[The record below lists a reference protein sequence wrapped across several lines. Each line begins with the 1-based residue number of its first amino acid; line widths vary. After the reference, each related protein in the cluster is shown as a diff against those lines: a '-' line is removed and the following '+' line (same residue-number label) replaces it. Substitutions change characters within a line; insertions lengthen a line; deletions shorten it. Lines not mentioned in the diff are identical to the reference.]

1 MYWDLAKPRP
11 EWPSATEGAN
21 LQIRFWQGPGR
32 ACVGV
37 QTREPMP
44 PTRNVA
50 QAVYGEVAIV
60 KDGEPAPQLPR
71 RGRQIAQA
79 TLAPGHYCLT
89 IQNHPCLVDITVPA
103 RTSDAIVVQPVPAPT
118 TRQDLPGIAVD
129 TATGVVR
136 IEVSEPVTAM
146 IPRCS

>member
-21 LQIRFWQGPGR
+21 LQIRFWQGPAR
-32 ACVGV
+32 ECVGV

-60 KDGEPAPQLPR
+60 KDGEPAPQLPH

-103 RTSDAIVVQPVPAPT
+103 VANDAIIVQPVPEPAM
-118 TRQDLPGIAVD
+118 RQELPGIAVD
-129 TATGVVR
+129 TSTGVVR
-136 IEVSEPVTAM
+136 IDVSPPIADG
-146 IPRCS
+146 IPPCS